1 MHSFALRAG
10 SNPPDA
16 LNHGSREAVLA
27 RYRRYRALSRE
38 HDGRILGQAPG
49 EALLNQAHRLG
60 LARGSTL
67 LTEHADAL
75 RLALDLIIHAGQPDR
90 AIDRYAR
97 TAAGEPGSHDRPV
110 LEAMRQAR
118 FAILGVERRH
128 EIAGLIVRD
137 VSSLGELWLVDER
150 LEARAETDLFA
161 TRLVAV
167 DDFHITTGVVVPV
180 DEALLRDVFRE
191 VPFLEHRPWA
201 GMVADPR
208 FAEALYR
215 LAIAR
220 GIMERR
226 RCPEAERDDKA
237 A

>member
-1 MHSFALRAG
+1 MHSFALKPAP
-10 SNPPDA
+10 NPPDA
-16 LNHGSREAVLA
+16 LDHASREAVLA
-27 RYRRYRALSRE
+27 RFRRYRALGRE
-38 HDGRILGQAPG
+38 HDSRILGQAPG
-49 EALLNQAHRLG
+49 EALLNQAQRLG

-75 RLALDLIIHAGQPDR
+75 RLALDLIIHTGPPDR

-97 TAAGEPGSHDRPV
+97 TAAGEPGADGRPV
-110 LEAMRQAR
+110 LEAMRKAR

-137 VSSLGELWLVDER
+137 VSSLGELWLVDDR
-150 LEARAETDLFA
+150 LELGAETGLFA
-161 TRLVAV
+161 TRLCAV

-180 DEALLRDVFRE
+180 DEALLRDVFRD

-201 GMVADPR
+201 GMLADPR

-215 LAIAR
+215 QAVAR
-220 GIMERR
+220 GIMDRQ
-226 RCPEAERDDKA
+226 RCPEADRDDKA